1 MFQGNTYEVNGYK
14 FDKKIS
20 NLITLV
26 QETTIEGHLV
36 VLVLCGFCVAFVWL
50 FFVLKGEPNAVFIGR
65 ET

>member
-14 FDKKIS
+14 FDKKNS

-50 FFVLKGEPNAVFIGR
+50 FLY
-65 ET
+65 